1 MKKLFSFLAMGLF
14 TLSFSQTYV
23 KVSFDKDQVETIY
36 KGGQKKFETDLSGNL
51 RYTGNVF
58 QANGDFR
65 LSFTLNDK
73 GEIADVKLLPELYD
87 KTFEREV
94 KRDLKR
100 MEKHFAGKQNQEVS
114 VNLSFGRDI
123 QPSDARVA
131 FQARDPFAGQTGSR

>member
-1 MKKLFSFLAMGLF
+1 MKKLFSILATGLF

-23 KVSFDKDQVETIY
+23 KVSLEKSQVETIY
-36 KGGQKKFETDLSGNL
+36 KGGPKKFESDLSDNL

-58 QANGDFR
+58 QANGDFK
-65 LSFTLNDK
+65 LSFNVNDK

-100 MEKHFAGKQNQEVS
+100 MEKHFAGTRNQEIC
-114 VNLSFGRDI
+114 VNVSFGRDI
-123 QPSDARVA
+123 QPSDARAA